1 MGDFNLHAFALMT
14 GKAQFS
20 PLFGNQER
28 ILRCMGIVAG
38 TTLSLLKRYVL
49 HVAACLEFCWF
60 MALVTKLAAFLGGRR
75 IIKKGWRVVA
85 LLAGNFDHQG
95 MHTRF
100 QELGL

>member
-1 MGDFNLHAFALMT
+1 
-14 GKAQFS
+14 
-20 PLFGNQER
+20 
-28 ILRCMGIVAG
+28 MGIVAG
-38 TTLSLLKRYVL
+38 ITLSLLKRYVL

-60 MALVTKLAAFLGGRR
+60 MALVTKLAAFLGGRER
-75 IIKKGWRVVA
+75 FLGGWRVVA